1 MGVIIRQGFKAA
13 LSNYIGMGLGFL
25 SLFILLPLFYTPEKL
40 GAVRLF
46 IELGTVLSSFALI
59 GTHYS
64 INRFFPFFKTADEQH
79 HGFFFWVLIFP
90 FIGFCLLLIVLLIG
104 GDSIFLFIN
113 ANALKYKELFPML
126 ILLVF
131 IILYQV
137 VSEVTCANHGRIAV
151 PNFMR
156 EIVMRALI
164 IVAGLLYY
172 FNVVS
177 FTQSVWLIV
186 LAYAIALLGN
196 LWFLGQLT
204 KINLRPNLDF
214 IRKNPHIKKDSLRF
228 TMLLFF
234 SGIASLLYTK
244 MDFFMIS
251 ALQKDL
257 SDVAIYSIGFY
268 LATFIE
274 IPKRTILQVATPVF
288 SNLMK
293 ESKFKEV
300 EALNKK
306 NGSNQLLVSGILFFM
321 IWLNIDNL
329 YELMPRGD
337 FYQRGK
343 WVVFFIGISKLID
356 AVVCGNSPIIV
367 NSKFYGLST
376 FSIIVAVISSFIFN
390 YIFITKFGIIGGAI
404 STILVMISVNLCNLL
419 VLQYKLKINPFHKD
433 QIKISLLLILFFAFT
448 FIGDW
453 VSNPIVDSI
462 VKSSILGSA
471 LIFTV
476 FKLKLSQDFNSL
488 LCSKIPFLKNL

>member
-1 MGVIIRQGFKAA
+1 MK
-13 LSNYIGMGLGFL
+13 
-25 SLFILLPLFYTPEKL
+25 
-40 GAVRLF
+40 
-46 IELGTVLSSFALI
+46 
-59 GTHYS
+59 
-64 INRFFPFFKTADEQH
+64 
-79 HGFFFWVLIFP
+79 
-90 FIGFCLLLIVLLIG
+90 
-104 GDSIFLFIN
+104 
-113 ANALKYKELFPML
+113 
-126 ILLVF
+126 
-131 IILYQV
+131 
-137 VSEVTCANHGRIAV
+137 
-151 PNFMR
+151 
-156 EIVMRALI
+156 
-164 IVAGLLYY
+164 
-172 FNVVS
+172 
-177 FTQSVWLIV
+177 
-186 LAYAIALLGN
+186 
-196 LWFLGQLT
+196 LT
-204 KINLRPNLDF
+204 KINLIPNLDF
-214 IRKNPHIKKDSLRF
+214 IRKNPQIKKDSLRF

-376 FSIIVAVISSFIFN
+376 FSIVVAVISSFIYN

-453 VSNPIVDSI
+453 FNNPILDSI
-462 VKSSILGSA
+462 VKSSVLGSA

-488 LCSKIPFLKNL
+488 LCSKVPFLKNL

>member
-25 SLFILLPLFYTPEKL
+25 SLLILQPLFYTPENL

-46 IELGTVLSSFALI
+46 IELGTVFSSFALI

-64 INRFFPFFKTADEQH
+64 INRFFPFFKTADEKH
-79 HGFFFWVLIFP
+79 HGFFFWVLLFP
-90 FIGFCLLLIVLLIG
+90 FCGYMILLLVLGIG

-126 ILLVF
+126 ILLVG

-137 VSEVTCANHGRIAV
+137 VSEVSCANHGRIAV

-164 IVAGLLYY
+164 IISGMLY
-172 FNVVS
+172 FFDWVT
-177 FTQSVWLIV
+177 FTQSIWLIV
-186 LAYAIALLGN
+186 TAYAVALIGN
-196 LWFLGQLT
+196 VWFLSRLT
-204 KINLRPNLDF
+204 KINLRPNFDF

-228 TMLLFF
+228 TILLFF
-234 SGIASLLYTK
+234 SGLASLLYTK

-251 ALQKDL
+251 ALQKNL
-257 SDVAIYSIGFY
+257 AEVAIYSIGFN

-288 SNLMK
+288 SSLMK
-293 ESKFKEV
+293 EEKFSEV

-306 NGSNQLLVSGILFFM
+306 NGSNQLLISGMLFFF

-337 FYQRGK
+337 FYQKGK

-376 FSIIVAVISSFIFN
+376 FSIVVAVISSFLYN
-390 YIFITKFGIIGGAI
+390 YIFISKFGIIGGAI

-433 QIKISLLLILFFAFT
+433 QLKILLVLSLFFALTFT
-448 FIGDW
+448 GQW
-453 VSNPIVDSI
+453 LNQPILDSAI
-462 VKSSILGSA
+462 KTISLGS
-471 LIFTV
+471 LLV
-476 FKLKLSQDFNSL
+476 FSVYKLKLSADFNGL
-488 LCSKIPFLKNL
+488 LVSKLPFMKKF